1 MTWVYVHV
9 RVPAP
14 ACMCVHVGDG
24 AGGRVRKSPARP
36 MSVFPSIL
44 ITVLPVCVERA
55 VDSHPRPL
63 WMQNHPISIYL
74 SEGGGDQTNTR
85 CLL

>member
-55 VDSHPRPL
+55 VDSHP
-63 WMQNHPISIYL
+63 
-74 SEGGGDQTNTR
+74 
-85 CLL
+85 